1 MDRSEYLSD
10 NYFTPEIPN
19 GFNSAWA
26 QYSIRTKL
34 SLDRKDIMQSL
45 SVKKIP
51 SMVYYKIPLHLQKV
65 FSDLKYRKGDFPVTE
80 KQATKILTLPVHQY
94 LTESQLH
101 WVAKSV
107 NEFVGA

>member
-1 MDRSEYLSD
+1 M
-10 NYFTPEIPN
+10 
-19 GFNSAWA
+19 
-26 QYSIRTKL
+26 
-34 SLDRKDIMQSL
+34 
-45 SVKKIP
+45 IP
-51 SMVYYKIPLHLQKV
+51 SMCINIGETLTEPACRDLGYKI
-65 FSDLKYRKGDFPVTE
+65 GDFPVTE